1 MAILENWQR
10 WTSFLGQNVM
20 DAKES
25 GIPKRMIQQAAVQMG
40 EYLAKNVEP
49 QNEQER
55 VLADM
60 WTVADESEKQAI
72 ASCVIK
78 LVQNNTLQ

>member
-1 MAILENWQR
+1 MAILENWQN
-10 WTSFLGQNVM
+10 WTSFLSQNVT

-25 GIPKRMIQQAAVQMG
+25 GIPKKMIQQAAVQMG
-40 EYLAKNVEP
+40 EYLANNVEP

-55 VLADM
+55 VLADI
-60 WTVADESEKQAI
+60 WSVASGDEKQAL

-78 LVQNNTLQ
+78 LVQNKSVN

>member
-1 MAILENWQR
+1 MAILESWNK
-10 WTSFLGQNVM
+10 WTSFLGQNVT

-25 GIPKRMIQQAAVQMG
+25 GIPRRMIQQSAVQMG
-40 EYLAKNVEP
+40 EYLANNVEP

-55 VLADM
+55 VLSDM
-60 WTVADESEKQAI
+60 WSVADKDEKEAI

-78 LVQNNTLQ
+78 LVQSKTVQ